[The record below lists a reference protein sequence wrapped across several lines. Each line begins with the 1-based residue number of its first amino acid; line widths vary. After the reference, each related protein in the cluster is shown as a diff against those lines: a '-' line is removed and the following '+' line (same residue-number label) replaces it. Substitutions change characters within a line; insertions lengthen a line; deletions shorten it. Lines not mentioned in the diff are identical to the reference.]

1 MKVIKD
7 FRDKEQGGKLYQ
19 IGDTYKGG
27 RAEYLAKIGYVDLT
41 GGSAPKDYEG
51 MTKADLQ
58 EVLEGKGLDFKKSE
72 TKADLLERLDA

>member
-19 IGDTYKGG
+19 IGDTYEGSRG
-27 RAEYLAKIGYVDLT
+27 EYLAKMGYVDLAE
-41 GGSAPKDYEG
+41 GPAPKDHES

-58 EVLEGKGLDFKKSE
+58 EVLEDKGIDFKKSE
-72 TKADLLERLDA
+72 TKAELLEKLEE

>member
-7 FRDKEQGGKLYQ
+7 FRDKEQDGKLYQ
-19 IGDTYKGG
+19 IGDTYKGS

-41 GGSAPKDYEG
+41 GGSAYKD

-58 EVLEGKGLDFKKSE
+58 EVLEGKGLDYKKSE